1 MSDFLTVKILCRW
14 LKLKTSTAYSLCES
28 NKIPYYRIGRLIRFK
43 KSEIENW
50 VKSLKTE
57 PVSAEEEAR
66 RILGKFHK
74 SVAQARNWAYN
85 SRRETE

>member
-1 MSDFLTVKILCRW
+1 MSAFLTIKVLCRW
-14 LKLKTSTAYSLCES
+14 LNLKTSTAYSLCES

-43 KSEIENW
+43 KSEIESW

-66 RILGKFHK
+66 RILDKFHK
-74 SVAQARNWAYN
+74 SLAQTRDRAYN
-85 SRRETE
+85 SRRETG